1 MEARPVPGNRKKEHV
16 RKVLFENAMQ
26 GKWKAVVNMYRRWP
40 WLAKEKINRGG
51 NTALH
56 MAVSDRQERFV
67 EQLVEVILLRSGMP
81 EVVLQIK
88 NKKGNTPLHL
98 AASLGN
104 VSMCK
109 CIPSQRPGLVG
120 VLNDEGETPLF
131 LAARHG
137 KMDAFFCLLSSDT
150 EKYVDTRNKK
160 GETVLH
166 CAINRGHFKLASL
179 ILEQHPNV
187 FNTFTEKGA
196 TPLHVLA
203 NKPGAFR
210 SGTYLSLLDKLIY
223 HCVLV
228 HTSPNWFTAL
238 QNKICR
244 TASTRNLKKFQYT
257 YEEENPP
264 QLMTEILEVEEES
277 SIIPNEARKDESR
290 NYNTCLGFIRGILSL
305 LNKAMRSILFFLG
318 MGLSYIHKIKKK
330 KETNIWSIKVM
341 DQLLNLEGTQI
352 CDYDRAGWNP
362 LYCQRTTANYNTDS
376 EEENKPEQDEE
387 TGLPNYEDLSATDS
401 GVLGKNHGKQGKGDE
416 GILTKE
422 GSSQKERDE
431 GTFEENQKRNRSSEE
446 DSNWALLLR
455 LGKAG
460 LRADPIIVAGKAAK
474 KLDDELCME
483 TEEKNDEMGRVETP
497 ILLAAKNGITEMVKE
512 ILEIYPLAIH
522 DTDLEEK
529 NVVLLAVENRH
540 HHVYELLLKTNIL
553 KDTVFGAVD
562 RNGNSALHLAA
573 MVPDNRPWLIPGAA
587 LQMQWEVL
595 WYEYVKRSMPP
606 HFFPSH
612 NKFNETAKQIFT
624 RDHKDMVQKGKE
636 WLGSTATSCSVVA
649 TLIAT
654 VGFATSS
661 AVPGGTREGSG
672 KPNLEQQ
679 PAFHIFAVSSLIALC
694 FSVTSTVMFLA
705 ILTSRHQE
713 SDFGQDLPIKL
724 LIGLTSLF
732 ISILSILV
740 TFCAGH
746 FFLLKDELSVA
757 ALPVYAVTCLPATFF
772 ALAQLPLYIDLI
784 WATFR
789 KVPQRWKEEAD

>member
-40 WLAKEKINRGG
+40 SLGKEKINRGG

-88 NKKGNTPLHL
+88 NKQGNTPLHL

-109 CIPSQRPGLVG
+109 CIPSRRPGLVG

-131 LAARHG
+131 LAARH
-137 KMDAFFCLLSSDT
+137 
-150 EKYVDTRNKK
+150 
-160 GETVLH
+160 
-166 CAINRGHFKLASL
+166 
-179 ILEQHPNV
+179 
-187 FNTFTEKGA
+187 
-196 TPLHVLA
+196 
-203 NKPGAFR
+203 
-210 SGTYLSLLDKLIY
+210 
-223 HCVLV
+223 
-228 HTSPNWFTAL
+228 
-238 QNKICR
+238 
-244 TASTRNLKKFQYT
+244 
-257 YEEENPP
+257 
-264 QLMTEILEVEEES
+264 
-277 SIIPNEARKDESR
+277 
-290 NYNTCLGFIRGILSL
+290 
-305 LNKAMRSILFFLG
+305 
-318 MGLSYIHKIKKK
+318 GLSYIHKIKKK

-362 LYCQRTTANYNTDS
+362 LYCQRTMANYNTDS

-387 TGLPNYEDLSATDS
+387 TGLPNYDDLSATDA

-416 GILTKE
+416 GIPTKE

-562 RNGNSALHLAA
+562 RNGNSVLHLAA

-595 WYEYVKRSMPP
+595 YVKRSMPP

-679 PAFHIFAVSSLIALC
+679 PAFHIFAEHERKSFIISNSNTSMKRNEMNFL
-694 FSVTSTVMFLA
+694 FSFWFHYS
-705 ILTSRHQE
+705 
-713 SDFGQDLPIKL
+713 K
-724 LIGLTSLF
+724 
-732 ISILSILV
+732 
-740 TFCAGH
+740 
-746 FFLLKDELSVA
+746 
-757 ALPVYAVTCLPATFF
+757 YAK
-772 ALAQLPLYIDLI
+772 
-784 WATFR
+784 R
-789 KVPQRWKEEAD
+789 K

>member
-1 MEARPVPGNRKKEHV
+1 MFYVCS
-16 RKVLFENAMQ
+16 FQ
-26 GKWKAVVNMYRRWP
+26 IY
-40 WLAKEKINRGG
+40 INYYIRLL
-51 NTALH
+51 NT
-56 MAVSDRQERFV
+56 F
-67 EQLVEVILLRSGMP
+67 
-81 EVVLQIK
+81 
-88 NKKGNTPLHL
+88 
-98 AASLGN
+98 
-104 VSMCK
+104 
-109 CIPSQRPGLVG
+109 
-120 VLNDEGETPLF
+120 
-131 LAARHG
+131 
-137 KMDAFFCLLSSDT
+137 
-150 EKYVDTRNKK
+150 
-160 GETVLH
+160 
-166 CAINRGHFKLASL
+166 L
-179 ILEQHPNV
+179 ILQ
-187 FNTFTEKGA
+187 G
-196 TPLHVLA
+196 
-203 NKPGAFR
+203 
-210 SGTYLSLLDKLIY
+210 
-223 HCVLV
+223 VLV

-238 QNKICR
+238 RYKICR

-290 NYNTCLGFIRGILSL
+290 NYDTCLGFIRGILSL

-362 LYCQRTTANYNTDS
+362 LYCQRTMANYNTDS

-387 TGLPNYEDLSATDS
+387 TGLPNYDDLSATDA

-416 GILTKE
+416 GIPTKE

-562 RNGNSALHLAA
+562 RNGNSVLHLAA

-595 WYEYVKRSMPP
+595 YVKRSMPP

-789 KVPQRWKEEAD
+789 KVAQRWKEEAD

>member
-1 MEARPVPGNRKKEHV
+1 MPCK
-16 RKVLFENAMQ
+16 

-40 WLAKEKINRGG
+40 WLGKEKINRGG

-67 EQLVEVILLRSGMP
+67 EQLVKVILLRSGMP

-88 NKKGNTPLHL
+88 NKQGNTPLHL

-109 CIPSQRPGLVG
+109 CIPSWRPGLVG

-131 LAARHG
+131 LAARH
-137 KMDAFFCLLSSDT
+137 
-150 EKYVDTRNKK
+150 E
-160 GETVLH
+160 
-166 CAINRGHFKLASL
+166 LASL
-179 ILEQHPNV
+179 ILERHPNV

-223 HCVLV
+223 H
-228 HTSPNWFTAL
+228 S
-238 QNKICR
+238 
-244 TASTRNLKKFQYT
+244 STRNLKKFQYT

-277 SIIPNEARKDESR
+277 SIIPNEELDGIPSIVKGQWLTIIRIVKRKI
-290 NYNTCLGFIRGILSL
+290 NQ
-305 LNKAMRSILFFLG
+305 NKTR
-318 MGLSYIHKIKKK
+318 
-330 KETNIWSIKVM
+330 
-341 DQLLNLEGTQI
+341 
-352 CDYDRAGWNP
+352 
-362 LYCQRTTANYNTDS
+362 
-376 EEENKPEQDEE
+376 E
-387 TGLPNYEDLSATDS
+387 TGLPNYEDLSATDA
-401 GVLGKNHGKQGKGDE
+401 GILGKNHGKQGKGDE
-416 GILTKE
+416 A
-422 GSSQKERDE
+422 ERDE

-612 NKFNETAKQIFT
+612 NKFNETARQIFT

-732 ISILSILV
+732 ISILSIWLLSAQA
-740 TFCAGH
+740 TSFCSKMNSVLLHSQCMRCHSAGR
-746 FFLLKDELSVA
+746 
-757 ALPVYAVTCLPATFF
+757 
-772 ALAQLPLYIDLI
+772 
-784 WATFR
+784 R
-789 KVPQRWKEEAD
+789 KLTRVS